1 MCVFSN
7 FLKLFSAKIE
17 NGIQVDRASDILDT
31 NLVEAVVLLT
41 GKMDKILVYLEAL
54 KNTTTGDDVSSLNQ
68 GPVEFKRSSPP
79 KINVVPPIEFGLNTG
94 FEFDSGL
101 EVDPNRLGVPLT
113 RTDSFAYFRN
123 YMASSCDLNLSDQCL
138 KNYSF
143 NNDHDNDVFFLKK

>member
-17 NGIQVDRASDILDT
+17 NGIQVDRASDVLDT
-31 NLVEAVVLLT
+31 YLFVLLT
-41 GKMDKILVYLEAL
+41 EKMDRNLVYQEAL
-54 KNTTTGDDVSSLNQ
+54 KNTTSEDVSSLNQ
-68 GPVEFKRSSPP
+68 GPVEVERSSPP

-101 EVDPNRLGVPLT
+101 EVDPNRLRVPLT

>member
-7 FLKLFSAKIE
+7 LLKLFLAKIK
-17 NGIQVDRASDILDT
+17 NGIQVDRASDVLDT
-31 NLVEAVVLLT
+31 YSEEAVALLT
-41 GKMDKILVYLEAL
+41 GKMDRNLVYQEAL
-54 KNTTTGDDVSSLNQ
+54 KNTTGDDLSSLNQ
-68 GPVEFKRSSPP
+68 GPVEVKRSSPP
-79 KINVVPPIEFGLNTG
+79 KINVVPPTEFGLNTG

-143 NNDHDNDVFFLKK
+143 NNDHDNDVFFFKK